1 MEKLGVGWQVFVGV
15 SDSKITNGLWSED
28 YAAEKL
34 PDLEVVVHEIAPNGK
49 CCIHKSPVCVPAQT
63 EDPIGDTSGGC
74 SIPRQDTIRCQYMGG
89 TNTIVPCIHI
99 GEQVWVLHYEGGDM
113 WYWLPMG
120 RHRDAGIRQHEHLR
134 WYAMNRCKSVIGCNT
149 FKTVTDQET
158 YFIDINTNPGNK
170 MVQIHTAKNDGE
182 FCQYDIFIYP
192 ELGKMRAHDCK
203 GNELTLDS
211 KATIW
216 YMKNA
221 DNSFLEL
228 NKEDITL
235 SCNRDMKIICGRDMS
250 VTVGNNQTIDVSAD
264 RTDTV
269 KGKRTTTI
277 TGNDNRTVLANVVD
291 TVSNHWVRK
300 IAANDS
306 KTVGGACVETVGSY
320 GLISGGACSIT
331 GAVMIGGDSCAIVT
345 GSGTIPGLQ
354 IWFGSNTW

>member
-1 MEKLGVGWQVFVGV
+1 MEKLGEGWQVFVGV

-34 PDLEVVVHEIAPNGK
+34 PDLEVVVHEVAPNGQ

-120 RHRDAGIRQHEHLR
+120 RHRDAGIRQHEHIR

-149 FKTVTDQET
+149 FKPVNDDET
-158 YFIDINTNPGNK
+158 YFVDINTNPGDK
-170 MVQIHTAKNDGE
+170 MVQVHTARNDGE

-192 ELGKMRAHDCK
+192 ELGKVRIHDDI

-211 KATIW
+211 KQTIW

-221 DNSFLEL
+221 DMSYLEL

-235 SCNRDMKIICGRDMS
+235 SCTRDMNIHCGRDMTM
-250 VTVGNNQTIDVSAD
+250 TVGNNQSITVVKD
-264 RTDTV
+264 RTDSV
-269 KGKRTTTI
+269 QGKRQTVITLNDERTVNGSAIDNITKNWIKKI
-277 TGNDNRTVLANVVD
+277 TGSDSTTV
-291 TVSNHWVRK
+291 VSHYLL
-300 IAANDS
+300 
-306 KTVGGACVETVGSY
+306 KTSDYALTSSGTASIMGS
-320 GLISGGACSIT
+320 
-331 GAVMIGGDSCAIVT
+331 VMIGGDSFVVGSSHGVVPVVIV
-345 GSGTIPGLQ
+345 
-354 IWFGSNTW
+354 FGSNAW